1 MNIALMGRSLRG
13 QMSGV
18 VRYTHE
24 LVSALSRLVPEDLTV
39 FVTRAPDGLDELPV
53 RRIRAPFA
61 TRSEYSRAAWEQLLV
76 PMQMTRLRPDVYHSP
91 NYIVPLALRCPVVVT
106 VHDTFFLDRRLQR
119 IKSHLYLRTLTAMAV
134 KKADRIICVSQHTLD
149 AFTEHFPQAQTRAC
163 LVGEGVNPRLKPSDP
178 RAVQRFRDAHGLPDR
193 YLLFVGTFEPRKNLA
208 RLVAAYEQTVRLT
221 HAPDHLV
228 LCGGAGWK
236 NQDVFERIES
246 SPLRNRIHVL
256 GYVADDDLA
265 AAYTGCS
272 LFVYPSLAEGF
283 GLPPLEAMA
292 CGAPVVTSNTTS
304 LPETV
309 GDAARLVDPFDVESI
324 VDGVVELLSDEMA
337 RKTYVEAGFARAAEM
352 SWDAVAVRTLTIY
365 REIL

>member
-324 VDGVVELLSDEMA
+324 VDGVVELLSDEMT